1 MPRVGNEL
9 MQLEFEFVDAIERQN
24 LNPMLVD
31 VITRKD
37 LAHSQET
44 CLTPARDRSYL
55 PSQLLSK
62 RPRIRSPRIIG
73 DNQRGSRINNKN

>member
-1 MPRVGNEL
+1 MPRVGKEL
-9 MQLEFEFVDAIERQN
+9 MQLEFEFVDDIERQN

-44 CLTPARDRSYL
+44 CLIPARDRSYL

-62 RPRIRSPRIIG
+62 RR
-73 DNQRGSRINNKN
+73 